1 MPCVSVIIPAY
12 NRADVLPRAI
22 ASVLNQTF
30 TDYEII
36 VVDDASTDDT
46 GAVAQNT
53 NGPVHVIHH
62 EFNRGAA
69 AARNTGINAA
79 IGAYVAFL
87 DSDDEW
93 MPEKL
98 ARQIGLLEG
107 LGTSYNACCSGRIL
121 KPPGL
126 RYSWERHLPAE
137 EHWTRY
143 LLINGCDL
151 SPGSTLVARRR
162 VFEHTGL
169 FDENLPRY
177 EDWDWLLR
185 YVADYDLAIVPE
197 PQAIIHLS
205 PPPPSDK
212 VRASIPRFLDRWQGQ
227 ARQLGPTRHRRLRA
241 RLCFELAKALFHEG
255 SKIRGIL
262 SVARGLWN
270 WPLQRPRTVVVF
282 FDALFKTHLAL
293 RGSRWAGAQRI
304 RRSPHSRPLP
314 R

>member
-12 NRADVLPRAI
+12 NRAHVLPRAI
-22 ASVLNQTF
+22 TSVLNQTF

-46 GAVAQNT
+46 GTVAQNT
-53 NGPVHVIHH
+53 DGPLRVICH
-62 EFNRGAA
+62 ELNRGPA
-69 AARNTGINAA
+69 AARNTGIRAA
-79 IGAYVAFL
+79 RGAYVAFL

-93 MPEKL
+93 LPGKL

-121 KPPGL
+121 THPVLG
-126 RYSWERHLPAE
+126 YSWERHLPAE

-197 PQAIIHLS
+197 PQAIKYLS
-205 PPPPSDK
+205 PPPSPDDL
-212 VRASIPRFLDRWQGQ
+212 RAAIPRFLGRWQGEL
-227 ARQLGPTRHRRLRA
+227 RQLGPTRYRRLHA
-241 RLCFELAKALFHEG
+241 RLCFELAKALFYEG
-255 SKIRGIL
+255 SRIPGLL
-262 SVARGLWN
+262 SVARGLWS

-293 RGSRWAGAQRI
+293 RRSRLGRAQRI
-304 RRSPHSRPLP
+304 RNRQSR
-314 R
+314 

>member
-36 VVDDASTDDT
+36 VVDDGSTDET
-46 GAVAQNT
+46 GSVARNSD
-53 NGPVHVIHH
+53 GPVRVISH
-62 EFNRGAA
+62 ELNRGAA
-69 AARNTGINAA
+69 AARNTGIRAA

-93 MPEKL
+93 LPKKL
-98 ARQIGLLEG
+98 SRQIGLLEG

-121 KPPGL
+121 NHPGL
-126 RYSWERHLPAE
+126 GYSWERHLPAE

-143 LLINGCDL
+143 LLINGCDFD
-151 SPGSTLVARRR
+151 GSTMVARRG

-197 PQAIIHLS
+197 PQAIKHLS

-212 VRASIPRFLDRWQGQ
+212 VRASIRRFLDRWQGQ
-227 ARQLGPTRHRRLRA
+227 LRQLGPTRHRRLRA
-241 RLCFELAKALFHEG
+241 RLCFELAKSLFHEG
-255 SKIRGIL
+255 SRIHGLL
-262 SVARGLWN
+262 SVAQGLWS
-270 WPLQRPRTVVVF
+270 WPLQRPRTVLVF

-293 RGSRWAGAQRI
+293 LGARLAGAL
-304 RRSPHSRPLP
+304 RRPPGP
-314 R
+314 PA

>member
-36 VVDDASTDDT
+36 VVDDGSTDNT
-46 GAVAQNT
+46 GAVAENT
-53 NGPVHVIHH
+53 DGPLRVISH

-69 AARNTGINAA
+69 AARNTGIKAA
-79 IGAYVAFL
+79 SGAYVAFL

-93 MPEKL
+93 MPGKL

-107 LGTSYNACCSGRIL
+107 LGTSYNACCSGRFL
-121 KPPGL
+121 NHPGL
-126 RYSWERHLPAE
+126 GYSWERRLPAE

-151 SPGSTLVARRR
+151 SPGSTLVARRG

-169 FDENLPRY
+169 FDEGLGPW

-185 YVADYDLAIVPE
+185 YVADYKLAIVPE
-197 PQAIIHLS
+197 PQAVIYLS
-205 PPPPSDK
+205 PPPSSDK
-212 VRASIPRFLDRWQGQ
+212 VRASIPRFLGRWRGEL
-227 ARQLGPTRHRRLRA
+227 ARLGSTRHRRLRA
-241 RLCFELAKALFHEG
+241 RLCFDLAKAFFHEG
-255 SKIRGIL
+255 SKLRGIL

-270 WPLQRPRTVVVF
+270 WPLQRPRTVLVF

-293 RGSRWAGAQRI
+293 RGARLAGAQRI
-304 RRSPHSRPLP
+304 RNRQSR
-314 R
+314 

>member
-12 NRADVLPRAI
+12 NRAHVLPRAI
-22 ASVLNQTF
+22 TSVLNQTF

-46 GAVAQNT
+46 GTVVQNT
-53 NGPVHVIHH
+53 DGPLRVICH
-62 EFNRGAA
+62 ELNRGPA
-69 AARNTGINAA
+69 AARNTGIRAA
-79 IGAYVAFL
+79 RGAYVAFL

-93 MPEKL
+93 LPGKL

-121 KPPGL
+121 THPVLG
-126 RYSWERHLPAE
+126 YSWERRLPAE

-151 SPGSTLVARRR
+151 SPGSTLVARRG

-197 PQAIIHLS
+197 PQAIVHLS

-212 VRASIPRFLDRWQGQ
+212 VRTSIPCFLGHWRGEL
-227 ARQLGPTRHRRLRA
+227 ARLGPTRHRRLRA
-241 RLCFELAKALFHEG
+241 RLCFELAKSLFHEG
-255 SKIRGIL
+255 SRIHGLL
-262 SVARGLWN
+262 SVAQGLWS
-270 WPLQRPRTVVVF
+270 WPLQRPRTVLVF

-293 RGSRWAGAQRI
+293 RGARLAGAL
-304 RRSPHSRPLP
+304 RRPPGPSA
-314 R
+314 

>member
-1 MPCVSVIIPAY
+1 MPRVSVIIPAY

-46 GAVAQNT
+46 ASVAQNA

-69 AARNTGINAA
+69 AARNTGIRAA
-79 IGAYVAFL
+79 SGAYVAFL
-87 DSDDEW
+87 DADDEW
-93 MPEKL
+93 LPGKL
-98 ARQIGLLEG
+98 ARQIGLLEQ
-107 LGTSYNACCSGRIL
+107 LGTPYNACCSGRIL
-121 KPPGL
+121 NHPGL
-126 RYSWERHLPAE
+126 GNSWERRLPAE
-137 EHWTRY
+137 ENWTRY
-143 LLINGCDL
+143 LLVNGCDFG
-151 SPGSTLVARRR
+151 GSTMVARRG

-197 PQAIIHLS
+197 PQAIKHLS
-205 PPPPSDK
+205 PPPSPDDL
-212 VRASIPRFLDRWQGQ
+212 RASIPRFLGRWQGEL
-227 ARQLGPTRHRRLRA
+227 RQLGPTRYRRLHA
-241 RLCFELAKALFHEG
+241 RLCFELAKALFYEG
-255 SKIRGIL
+255 SRIPGLL
-262 SVARGLWN
+262 SVARGLWS

-293 RGSRWAGAQRI
+293 RGSRLAGAQRI
-304 RRSPHSRPLP
+304 RNRQSR
-314 R
+314 

>member
-36 VVDDASTDDT
+36 VVDDASTDNT
-46 GAVAQNT
+46 ASVAENT
-53 NGPVHVIHH
+53 NGPLRVISH
-62 EFNRGAA
+62 ELNRGTA
-69 AARNTGINAA
+69 AARNTGIRAA
-79 IGAYVAFL
+79 GEAYLAFL

-107 LGTSYNACCSGRIL
+107 LGTTYNACCTGRIL
-121 KPPGL
+121 VHPGL
-126 RYSWERHLPAE
+126 GYSWERYLLAE

-169 FDENLPRY
+169 FDENLPRF

-205 PPPPSDK
+205 LPPPSDK

-227 ARQLGPTRHRRLRA
+227 VRQLGPTRHRRLRA

-255 SKIRGIL
+255 SRIHGLL
-262 SVARGLWN
+262 SVAQGLWS
-270 WPLQRPRTVVVF
+270 WPLQRPRTLVVF

-293 RGSRWAGAQRI
+293 RGARLAGAKRI
-304 RRSPHSRPLP
+304 RNRQSR
-314 R
+314 

>member
-1 MPCVSVIIPAY
+1 MIIPAY
-12 NRADVLPRAI
+12 NRANVLPRAI
-22 ASVLNQTF
+22 KSVLNQTF

-46 GAVAQNT
+46 GAVARNSD
-53 NGPVHVIHH
+53 GPLRVICH
-62 EFNRGAA
+62 ELNRGPA
-69 AARNTGINAA
+69 AARNTGIRAA
-79 IGAYVAFL
+79 RGAYVAFL

-93 MPEKL
+93 LPGKL

-121 KPPGL
+121 THPVLG
-126 RYSWERHLPAE
+126 YSWERHLPAQ

-143 LLINGCDL
+143 LLINGCDFG
-151 SPGSTLVARRR
+151 GSTMVARRG

-197 PQAIIHLS
+197 PQAIKHLS

-212 VRASIPRFLDRWQGQ
+212 VRTSIRRFLDRWQGQ
-227 ARQLGPTRHRRLRA
+227 LRQLGPTRHRRLRA
-241 RLCFELAKALFHEG
+241 RLCFELAKSLFHEG
-255 SKIRGIL
+255 SRIHGLL
-262 SVARGLWN
+262 SVARGLWC

-293 RGSRWAGAQRI
+293 QGSRLAGAQRI
-304 RRSPHSRPLP
+304 RNRQSR
-314 R
+314 

>member
-1 MPCVSVIIPAY
+1 MPRVSVIIPAY

-36 VVDDASTDDT
+36 VVDDASTDNT
-46 GAVAQNT
+46 RSVAENA
-53 NGPVHVIHH
+53 NGPLRVISH
-62 EFNRGAA
+62 ELNRGAA
-69 AARNTGINAA
+69 AARNTGIRAA
-79 IGAYVAFL
+79 GEAYLAFL

-107 LGTSYNACCSGRIL
+107 LGTSYDACCSGRIL
-121 KPPGL
+121 KHPGL

-212 VRASIPRFLDRWQGQ
+212 VRASIPRFLDRWQGPV
-227 ARQLGPTRHRRLRA
+227 RQLGPTRHRRLRA

-255 SKIRGIL
+255 STIRGIL

-270 WPLQRPRTVVVF
+270 WPLQRPRTVLVF
-282 FDALFKTHLAL
+282 FDALFKTDLAL
-293 RGSRWAGAQRI
+293 RGARLAGAQRI
-304 RRSPHSRPLP
+304 RNRQSH
-314 R
+314 